1 MYVQFLV
8 IGINYRLIDI
18 LACSQLVSGIFFSI
32 YVAYISEIL
41 ARLLL
46 YYQYKYSAVMFNNQ
60 IIVFDEILH

>member
-1 MYVQFLV
+1 MYVRFLV

-18 LACSQLVSGIFFSI
+18 LACSKLFFSI
-32 YVAYISEIL
+32 YLGYISEIL